1 MQEYQN
7 PTLPFAFKIE
17 KQDFLGR
24 SRPKIAP
31 AQNNRDTNAIP
42 TVFFGLLDGQ
52 MALYFGDKIIA
63 ALLEI
68 VVLVKAGGGRC
79 KQYCL
84 ARFRL

>member
-17 KQDFLGR
+17 KQDFQGR

-31 AQNNRDTNAIP
+31 ARNHRDTYAIP
-42 TVFFGLLDGQ
+42 TVFSGLFHCQ

-68 VVLVKAGGGRC
+68 IVLIKAGGRRR